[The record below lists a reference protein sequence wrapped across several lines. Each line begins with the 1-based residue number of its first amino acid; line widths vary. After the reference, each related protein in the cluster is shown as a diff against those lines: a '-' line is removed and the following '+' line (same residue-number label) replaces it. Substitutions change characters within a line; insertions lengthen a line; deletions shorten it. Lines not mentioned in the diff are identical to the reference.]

1 MVFSSIFFLFTFL
14 PLSLLLYWMSPAKM
28 KNFTL
33 LAVSLFFYAW
43 GEPVYVLLMIASIL
57 TNFVFGIFIESE
69 LIKEKRAVRRA
80 LFISAVVFNI
90 LILGFFK
97 YYGFLAENINALFN
111 ADIAYSELPL
121 PIGISFYT
129 FQVLSYVIDV
139 YLGKVRLQ
147 RNPVSFALYVT
158 MFPQLIAGPIVRYSD
173 IESQLEQRN
182 VSAAKFGEGAQRFIQ
197 GLGKKV
203 LIANSMGAL
212 WDITQAMDMTGISVF
227 SAWLGIIAYTFQ
239 IYFDFSG
246 YSDMAIGLGKMFG
259 FEFMENFDHP
269 YISRSVTEF
278 WRRWHISLG
287 TWFREYVYIPLGGN
301 RCSRI
306 RQIRN
311 IMAVWMLTGLWHGAS
326 WNFVVWGIY
335 YGCLLLIEKM
345 FLKKLID
352 NAPAII
358 SHVYCMLAVII
369 GWVLFASRDIESA
382 AAYLGVMSGA
392 SGNVLVDNAFIYY
405 LKSNAVMLVISLLF
419 STGIFREI
427 FEPEEISDKIRTRVS
442 HSAAVILHAFILF
455 MSTAYLVTE
464 TYNPFL
470 YFRF

>member
-14 PLSLLLYWMSPAKM
+14 PLSLLIYWMSPAKI

-182 VSAAKFGEGAQRFIQ
+182 VSASKFGEGAQRFIQ

>member
-14 PLSLLLYWMSPAKM
+14 PLSLLLYWMSPAKI

-203 LIANSMGAL
+203 LLANSMGAL
-212 WDITQAMDMTGISVF
+212 WDITQAMDMTGISVL

-335 YGCLLLIEKM
+335 YGCLLLIEKF

>member
-14 PLSLLLYWMSPAKM
+14 PLSLLLYWMSPAKI

-182 VSAAKFGEGAQRFIQ
+182 VSASKFGEGAQRFIQ

-287 TWFREYVYIPLGGN
+287 TWFREYVYIPLGRN

-335 YGCLLLIEKM
+335 YGCLLLIEKF

>member
-57 TNFVFGIFIESE
+57 TNFIFGIFIESE

-80 LFISAVVFNI
+80 LFISAAVFNI

-111 ADIAYSELPL
+111 TDIAYSELPL

-203 LIANSMGAL
+203 LLANSMGAL
-212 WDITQAMDMTGISVF
+212 WDITQAMDMTGISVL

-269 YISRSVTEF
+269 YVSRSVTEF

-287 TWFREYVYIPLGGN
+287 TWFREYIYIPLGGN
-301 RCSRI
+301 RCSRMK
-306 RQIRN
+306 QVRN

-335 YGCLLLIEKM
+335 YGCLLLIEKF
-345 FLKKLID
+345 FLKKSID

-382 AAYLGVMSGA
+382 ATYLGVMSGA
-392 SGNVLVDNAFIYY
+392 SGNLLVDNAFIYY

-419 STGIFREI
+419 STGIFKEI

>member
-14 PLSLLLYWMSPAKM
+14 PLSLLIYWMSPAKI

-111 ADIAYSELPL
+111 ADIAYSELPR

-182 VSAAKFGEGAQRFIQ
+182 VSASKFGEGAQRFIQ

-335 YGCLLLIEKM
+335 YGCLLLIEKF

-455 MSTAYLVTE
+455 MSTAYRVTE

>member
-14 PLSLLLYWMSPAKM
+14 PLSLLLYWMSPAKI

-335 YGCLLLIEKM
+335 YGCLLLIEKF

>member
-182 VSAAKFGEGAQRFIQ
+182 VSASKFGEGAQRFIQ

-352 NAPAII
+352 DAPAII

>member
-14 PLSLLLYWMSPAKM
+14 PLSLLLYWMSPAKI

-111 ADIAYSELPL
+111 ADIDYSELPL

-182 VSAAKFGEGAQRFIQ
+182 VSASKFGEGAQRFIQ

>member
-14 PLSLLLYWMSPAKM
+14 PLSLLLYWMSPSKI

-335 YGCLLLIEKM
+335 YGCLLLIEKF
-345 FLKKLID
+345 FLKKSID

>member
-14 PLSLLLYWMSPAKM
+14 PLSLLLYWMSPAKI

-80 LFISAVVFNI
+80 LFISAAVFNI

-182 VSAAKFGEGAQRFIQ
+182 VSASKFGEGAQRFIQ

>member
-14 PLSLLLYWMSPAKM
+14 PLSLLLYWMSPAKI

-182 VSAAKFGEGAQRFIQ
+182 VSASKFGEGAQRFIQ

-259 FEFMENFDHP
+259 FEFMETSTIPIFQEASRNSGEDGIYRWGP
-269 YISRSVTEF
+269 GSGNMYISRLEE
-278 WRRWHISLG
+278 I
-287 TWFREYVYIPLGGN
+287 
-301 RCSRI
+301 
-306 RQIRN
+306 
-311 IMAVWMLTGLWHGAS
+311 
-326 WNFVVWGIY
+326 
-335 YGCLLLIEKM
+335 
-345 FLKKLID
+345 
-352 NAPAII
+352 
-358 SHVYCMLAVII
+358 
-369 GWVLFASRDIESA
+369 A
-382 AAYLGVMSGA
+382 AAA
-392 SGNVLVDNAFIYY
+392 
-405 LKSNAVMLVISLLF
+405 
-419 STGIFREI
+419 
-427 FEPEEISDKIRTRVS
+427 
-442 HSAAVILHAFILF
+442 
-455 MSTAYLVTE
+455 
-464 TYNPFL
+464 
-470 YFRF
+470 

>member
-14 PLSLLLYWMSPAKM
+14 PLSLLIYWMSPAKI

-57 TNFVFGIFIESE
+57 TNFVFGIFIESQ

-182 VSAAKFGEGAQRFIQ
+182 VSASKFGEGAQRFIQ

-352 NAPAII
+352 DAPAII

>member
-14 PLSLLLYWMSPAKM
+14 PLSLLLYWMSPAKI

-182 VSAAKFGEGAQRFIQ
+182 VSASKFGEGAQRFIQ

-405 LKSNAVMLVISLLF
+405 LKSNAVMLVIPLLF

>member
-14 PLSLLLYWMSPAKM
+14 PLSLLLYWMSPAKI

-203 LIANSMGAL
+203 LLANSMGAL

-269 YISRSVTEF
+269 YVSRSVTEF

-335 YGCLLLIEKM
+335 YGCLLLIEKF
-345 FLKKLID
+345 FLKKSID

>member
-14 PLSLLLYWMSPAKM
+14 PLSLLLYWMSPAKI

-69 LIKEKRAVRRA
+69 LIKEKRAVLRA

-182 VSAAKFGEGAQRFIQ
+182 VSASKFGEGAQRFIQ

-203 LIANSMGAL
+203 LLANSMGAL

-269 YISRSVTEF
+269 YVSRSVTEF

>member
-14 PLSLLLYWMSPAKM
+14 PLSLLLYWMSPAKI

-139 YLGKVRLQ
+139 YIGKVRLQ

-369 GWVLFASRDIESA
+369 GWVLFASRDI
-382 AAYLGVMSGA
+382 
-392 SGNVLVDNAFIYY
+392 
-405 LKSNAVMLVISLLF
+405 
-419 STGIFREI
+419 
-427 FEPEEISDKIRTRVS
+427 
-442 HSAAVILHAFILF
+442 
-455 MSTAYLVTE
+455 
-464 TYNPFL
+464 
-470 YFRF
+470 

>member
-14 PLSLLLYWMSPAKM
+14 PLSLLLYWMSPAKI

-182 VSAAKFGEGAQRFIQ
+182 VSASKFGEGAQRFIQ

-335 YGCLLLIEKM
+335 YGCLLLIEKF

-392 SGNVLVDNAFIYY
+392 SANVLVDNAFIYY

>member
-14 PLSLLLYWMSPAKM
+14 PLSLLLYWMSPAKI

-246 YSDMAIGLGKMFG
+246 YSDMAIGLGKIFG

-352 NAPAII
+352 DAPAII

>member
-14 PLSLLLYWMSPAKM
+14 PLSLLLYWMSPAKI

-43 GEPVYVLLMIASIL
+43 GEPVYVLLMIASII

-69 LIKEKRAVRRA
+69 LIKEKMAVRRA

-182 VSAAKFGEGAQRFIQ
+182 VSASKFGEGAQRFIQ

>member
-14 PLSLLLYWMSPAKM
+14 PLSLLLYWMSPAKI

-182 VSAAKFGEGAQRFIQ
+182 VSASKFGEGAQRFIQ

-326 WNFVVWGIY
+326 WNFLVWGIY

>member
-14 PLSLLLYWMSPAKM
+14 PLSLLLYWMSPAKI

-269 YISRSVTEF
+269 YVSRSVTEF

>member
-14 PLSLLLYWMSPAKM
+14 PLSLLLYWMSPAKI

-43 GEPVYVLLMIASIL
+43 GEPVYVLLMIASII

-182 VSAAKFGEGAQRFIQ
+182 VSASKFGEGAQRFIQ

-203 LIANSMGAL
+203 LLANSMGAL